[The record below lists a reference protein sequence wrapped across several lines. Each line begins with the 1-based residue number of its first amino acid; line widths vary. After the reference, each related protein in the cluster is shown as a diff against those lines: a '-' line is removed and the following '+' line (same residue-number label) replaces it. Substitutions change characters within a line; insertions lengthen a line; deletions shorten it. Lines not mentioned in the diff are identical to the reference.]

1 MFKYSRF
8 YKLINK
14 INPIIIFVLLL
25 LVTFLFNG
33 ASLYGINNSSFVAQ
47 DKYVSELQKEA
58 GKDIHISF
66 NLESS
71 SEAARLSL
79 LNPMNEYNA
88 YRIKENGRRVTY
100 VSHKEYTISYK
111 NQSFTSNYFLYDDKG
126 PINDSVSAN
135 RFVLESG
142 SLENLDKDNYVYL
155 SYDLFWSHP
164 FSENVKEVV
173 GQTIKF
179 SFAGDKEFIIGGVVR
194 ENVANESGLHVKN
207 IFDQSF
213 VLFGNQLVKEY
224 GFNHIMF
231 TSNDKDFAID
241 YNEFISA
248 YNKSYLSYAKARYTI
263 SAFKDDELVVKRSV
277 PARFEV
283 SSSAYTTSFL
293 SILIIVLIAPIYLF
307 ILLFYDFNKVKLYYK
322 IPASLAL
329 TGYQLGSAFY
339 LAEMIDK
346 GMFISRLSIGL
357 FIGFM
362 IISLVSYIFVFKL
375 FNLPKKEGVNEDE

>member
-25 LVTFLFNG
+25 LTSFIFDG
-33 ASLYGINNSSFVAQ
+33 AALYGINNSSFVFQ
-47 DKYVSELQKEA
+47 EKYVADLQKEA
-58 GKDIHISF
+58 GKDIHIAF

-100 VSHKEYTISYK
+100 VSHTEYEITYKE
-111 NQSFTSNYFLYDDKG
+111 QAFTANYFLYDDRG

-155 SYDLFWSHP
+155 SYDMFWSHP
-164 FSENVKEVV
+164 FSENVNEVV
-173 GQTIKF
+173 GQTIRF
-179 SFAGDKEFIIGGVVR
+179 SFADDKEFIIGGVIR

-248 YNKSYLSYAKARYTI
+248 YNKSYLSYAKSRYTI
-263 SAFKDDELVVKRSV
+263 SAFKDDEPIVKHSV
-277 PARFEV
+277 PARYEA
-283 SSSAYTTSFL
+283 SATAHTASFL

-307 ILLFYDFNKVKLYYK
+307 ILLFYDFDKVKLYYK

-329 TGYQLGSAFY
+329 TGYQLGVGFY
-339 LAEMIDK
+339 VAEMIDK

-357 FIGFM
+357 AIAFM
-362 IISLVSYIFVFKL
+362 IIFLVSYIFVFRL
-375 FNLPKKEGVNEDE
+375 FNLPKKEGVNDDE

>member
-1 MFKYSRF
+1 
-8 YKLINK
+8 
-14 INPIIIFVLLL
+14 
-25 LVTFLFNG
+25 
-33 ASLYGINNSSFVAQ
+33 
-47 DKYVSELQKEA
+47 
-58 GKDIHISF
+58 
-66 NLESS
+66 
-71 SEAARLSL
+71 
-79 LNPMNEYNA
+79 
-88 YRIKENGRRVTY
+88 
-100 VSHKEYTISYK
+100 
-111 NQSFTSNYFLYDDKG
+111 
-126 PINDSVSAN
+126 
-135 RFVLESG
+135 
-142 SLENLDKDNYVYL
+142 
-155 SYDLFWSHP
+155 
-164 FSENVKEVV
+164 
-173 GQTIKF
+173 
-179 SFAGDKEFIIGGVVR
+179 
-194 ENVANESGLHVKN
+194 
-207 IFDQSF
+207 
-213 VLFGNQLVKEY
+213 
-224 GFNHIMF
+224 MF

-277 PARFEV
+277 PAKFEV

-322 IPASLAL
+322 IPVALAL

-346 GMFISRLSIGL
+346 GLFISRLSIGL